1 MIHTEML
8 GNTMILTLHGTVE
21 RDDIAPLKDTFA
33 SAFNDTPEM
42 SIIVDMTAWTDITDD
57 AIGEDLGLELKLLGK
72 LGRIDRIALV
82 SNKEWVG
89 AMVDFVGPW
98 LPGTK
103 VCRFGADDMDA
114 AQSWCMQKTAA

>member
-21 RDDIAPLKDTFA
+21 QDDIAPLKETFA

-42 SIIVDMTAWTDITDD
+42 SIIVDITEWNDITAD
-57 AIGEDLGLELKLLGK
+57 AIGEDVGLELKLLGK
-72 LGRIDRIALV
+72 IGHIDRIAFV
-82 SNKEWVG
+82 SDKAWVG

-98 LPGTK
+98 LPGTE
-103 VCRFGADDMDA
+103 VCRFGAGDMDA
-114 AQSWCMQKTAA
+114 AQSWCMEKPAA